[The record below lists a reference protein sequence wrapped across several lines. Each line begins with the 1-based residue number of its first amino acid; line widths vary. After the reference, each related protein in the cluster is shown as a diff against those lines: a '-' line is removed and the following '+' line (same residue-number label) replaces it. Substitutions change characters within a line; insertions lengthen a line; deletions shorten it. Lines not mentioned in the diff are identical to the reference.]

1 MKRVLIY
8 LNGDRGLRII
18 EKLIECNYKYGGNN
32 GKIIMTV
39 RPMSDN
45 LIIIDWLITWLSRF
59 SFKNHQKF
67 FKILGLPVYLK

>member
-1 MKRVLIY
+1 MSDISDSKVTDSDSFYSL
-8 LNGDRGLRII
+8 
-18 EKLIECNYKYGGNN
+18 KIECNYKYGGNN